1 MKRIPIIL
9 LILISYTYSFSQ
21 SDSLKFDKKAKNHYA
36 IWLIPSASK
45 NIYGIAIG
53 PIGSEAI
60 CNRPYTKY
68 SYGLNLQIIGQGFL
82 QTTYINKVKFKDF
95 HTNEN
100 IDSLG
105 LQDTLFKRAIH
116 NGLLISPLGTFTDQV
131 NGISFSLWMSMGKKI
146 NGLSFNLLWNLYEQI
161 NGVSIGL
168 VNHTAITKGIQIG
181 LVNKTKKLR
190 GFQFGIW
197 NKNEKRSLP
206 IINWNFKDK
215 KSAAHNSG

>member
-1 MKRIPIIL
+1 MIL
-9 LILISYTYSFSQ
+9 SSAIFSFSQ
-21 SDSLKFDKKAKNHYA
+21 SDTLKIDKKKTDRFV
-36 IWLIPSASK
+36 IWLIPAAAT

-53 PIGSEAI
+53 PVGSETI

-68 SYGLNLQIIGQGFL
+68 SHGLNLQIPGQGFF
-82 QTTYINKVKFKDF
+82 QTFYINKLKFNDF
-95 HTNEN
+95 HTKDDT
-100 IDSLG
+100 DSLNIY
-105 LQDTLFKRAIH
+105 DTLPKRTVH

-131 NGISFSLWMSMGKKI
+131 NGVSFSLWMSMGKKI

-161 NGVSIGL
+161 NGISIGL
-168 VNHTAITKGIQIG
+168 VNHAAVTKGIQIG

-190 GFQFGIW
+190 GFQFGLW

-215 KSAAHNSG
+215 KSAAHISI